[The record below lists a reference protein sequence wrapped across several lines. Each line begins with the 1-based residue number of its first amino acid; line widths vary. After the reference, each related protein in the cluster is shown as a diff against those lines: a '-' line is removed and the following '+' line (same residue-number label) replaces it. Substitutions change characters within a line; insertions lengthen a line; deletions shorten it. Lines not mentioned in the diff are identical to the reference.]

1 MGAYF
6 IAAGSK
12 SRSRDT
18 LEHPT
23 ELAVFEPL
31 LTSDVLNRL
40 RASFDDGES
49 IYVWGAM
56 EAGRSALEQVE
67 LGDYVVDVDGGDI
80 VQVFEFAFAFEPSNV
95 ALQEALGWVGG
106 SAKPFTHVFFL
117 RRPSI
122 PRSGHR
128 DKSYFQH
135 VFAFDRA
142 TWLSRSRYFDR
153 ETLAAAMARCDVD
166 TLEDLL
172 GIESRR
178 LDADVSRKAD
188 RAPPEPTI
196 DSRQAKRR
204 ALRDEVRSDWQSAR
218 INLIDASTKLLELA
232 TRAMKKADERF
243 RDRDS

>member
-31 LTSDVLNRL
+31 LTRDALNRL

-56 EAGRSALEQVE
+56 EGGRSALEQVE
-67 LGDYVVDVDGGDI
+67 LGDYVVDVDGSDI

-95 ALQEALGWVGG
+95 ALQEALGWAEG
-106 SAKPFTHVFFL
+106 SATPFTHVFFL

-122 PRSGHR
+122 PRAGHR

-135 VFAFDRA
+135 VFDFDKA

-153 ETLAAAMARCDVD
+153 ETLATAMARCDVD
-166 TLEDLL
+166 TLQELL

-178 LDADVSRKAD
+178 LDAEVSRKAD
-188 RAPPEPTI
+188 RAPPEPAI

-204 ALRDEVRSDWQSAR
+204 ALRDEVRGDWQSAR